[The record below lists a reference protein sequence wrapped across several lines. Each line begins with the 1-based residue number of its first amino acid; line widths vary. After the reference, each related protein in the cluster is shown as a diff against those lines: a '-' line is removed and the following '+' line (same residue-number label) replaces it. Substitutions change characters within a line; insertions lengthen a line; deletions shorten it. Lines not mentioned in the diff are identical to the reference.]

1 MESIRNEKTPRSD
14 LEIVRD
20 ALVDEE
26 IVSHMKDWRSWAAA
40 FALIALLFAYLHLVG
55 WMVDV
60 WM

>member
-1 MESIRNEKTPRSD
+1 MREQKERALRDD

-20 ALVDEE
+20 ALLDEE
-26 IVSHMKDWRSWAAA
+26 IVTHMRQWKNWAAA
-40 FALIALLFAYLHLVG
+40 FALIALMFAYLHLVG

>member
-1 MESIRNEKTPRSD
+1 MREKKERALRDD

-26 IVSHMKDWRSWAAA
+26 IVTHMKDWRNWLAA
-40 FALIALLFAYLHLVG
+40 FALIALMFAYLHVVG
-55 WMVDV
+55 WMVSV

>member
-1 MESIRNEKTPRSD
+1 MREKKERALRDD

-40 FALIALLFAYLHLVG
+40 FALIALMFAYLHLVG